1 MSNWSHVAGTVRI
14 DNIEFLNGNLNF
26 FNIFGKECLWNS
38 DKLTWD
44 DAANNP
50 DKYLPM
56 GSEGSLQ
63 LSIWENPDKE
73 CSASYTVSIF
83 GDLRDHH
90 NPQEIIDWF
99 RNKIKDLWVRQAV
112 ITVDNEWNGTLTWV
126 YDVRDN

>member
-1 MSNWSHVAGTVRI
+1 
-14 DNIEFLNGNLNF
+14 
-26 FNIFGKECLWNS
+26 
-38 DKLTWD
+38 
-44 DAANNP
+44 
-50 DKYLPM
+50 M
-56 GSEGSLQ
+56 GSEGSLH

-126 YDVRDN
+126 YDIKDN